1 MKFIVKR
8 ITRKSE
14 KINKFLKELLNDSYI
29 IELGKLISIA
39 PEITSFML
47 KYSININENNINEI
61 NLSNLNKLIKN
72 NEFDLRIFR
81 NIINFHYEN
90 GEENYYYKTECE
102 LIPYE
107 DYSKIRFL

>member
-29 IELGKLISIA
+29 IELGKIISIA

-47 KYSININENNINEI
+47 KYSININEI

>member
-29 IELGKLISIA
+29 IELGKIISIA
-39 PEITSFML
+39 LEITSFML
-47 KYSININENNINEI
+47 KYSININEI